1 MLSSAVSLTHGPF
14 NIPTQ
19 ETLELFVRAVFR
31 EPRLES
37 CPSEEFVS
45 ARKRAKGQLNKTNKT
60 ISNLLDNITSSNRQF
75 ADQRLDELKQKKLQL
90 EYRLEQLHR
99 LSLSREEINNIVSDS
114 MKFLACL
121 EFVLSEML
129 PVEP

>member
-1 MLSSAVSLTHGPF
+1 
-14 NIPTQ
+14 
-19 ETLELFVRAVFR
+19 VFR
-31 EPRLES
+31 ERRLES

-45 ARKRAKGQLNKTNKT
+45 ARERAHGQLNKANKT
-60 ISNLLDNITSSNRQF
+60 INNLLDNITSSNRQF

-99 LSLSREEINNIVSDS
+99 LSLSREEINNIVSNS
-114 MKFLACL
+114 MKFLAGL